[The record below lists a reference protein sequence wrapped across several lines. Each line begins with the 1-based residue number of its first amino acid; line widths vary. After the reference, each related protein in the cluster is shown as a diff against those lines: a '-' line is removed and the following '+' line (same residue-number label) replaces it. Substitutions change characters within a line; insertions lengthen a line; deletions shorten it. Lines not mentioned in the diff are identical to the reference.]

1 MDYKTSG
8 VDIDKANT
16 LKSGFKEILFDN
28 PSVLNKVGAFA
39 SISDFSKL
47 NFSDPV
53 IVTKTEEPGSKQLL
67 AFGFDMYESICYD
80 MINHLVND
88 CIMVGA
94 HPFVVQDCI
103 VCGKLENDKVKRMV
117 KAMVDACQSNSC
129 TLVGGE
135 TSEQPGVIPVGTY
148 ILSSSIVGIVD
159 RSKIIDGSSIKEG
172 DVVIAISSNGP
183 HTNGYTLIRAILI
196 EHPELMSDQKFMQ
209 NIMKP
214 HTPYYKAL
222 CEVFSEVN
230 GMAHITGGGI
240 GENLDRVLP
249 ENVNA
254 VVDLNKI
261 KVLDVFKR
269 IKDVGKVSDQDML
282 RTFNMGVG
290 VTVVVSPEK
299 TNKVIDHLS
308 KFYDT
313 YKIGVITKGCKKV
326 VFENSLDFTG
336 SDIGITAAGTSFV
349 SGQSPYF
356 CHVCGRNPCCCAGMG
371 M

>member
-16 LKSGFKEILFDN
+16 LKSGFKEILRDD

-103 VCGKLENDKVKRMV
+103 VCGKLESDKVKRMV
-117 KAMVDACQSNSC
+117 KAMANACESNGC

-135 TSEQPGVIPVGTY
+135 TSEQPGVIPAGTY

-159 RSKIIDGSSIKEG
+159 RSKIVDGSAIKKG
-172 DVVIAISSNGP
+172 DDVIAISSNGP
-183 HTNGYTLIRAILI
+183 HTNGYTLIRAILV
-196 EHPELMSDQKFMQ
+196 EHPELMNDQDFMQ
-209 NIMKP
+209 KIMTP
-214 HTPYYKAL
+214 HTPYYKVL
-222 CEVFSEVN
+222 RGIFSEVK

-240 GENLDRVLP
+240 GENLDRILP
-249 ENVNA
+249 TNVNA
-254 VVDLNKI
+254 LINLDKI
-261 KVLDVFKR
+261 KILDVFKR

-290 VTVVVSPEK
+290 VIVVVSPEK
-299 TNKVIDHLS
+299 TDKVIEHLS
-308 KFYDT
+308 KFCDAYR
-313 YKIGVITKGCKKV
+313 IGIITKGCKKV
-326 VFENSLDFTG
+326 VFEKSLNFTER
-336 SDIGITAAGTSFV
+336 V
-349 SGQSPYF
+349 L
-356 CHVCGRNPCCCAGMG
+356 
-371 M
+371 